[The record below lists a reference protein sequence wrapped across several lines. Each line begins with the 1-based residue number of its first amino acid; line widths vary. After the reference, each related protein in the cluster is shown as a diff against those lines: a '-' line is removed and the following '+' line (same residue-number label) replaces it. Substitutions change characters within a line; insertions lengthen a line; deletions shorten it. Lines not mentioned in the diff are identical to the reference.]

1 MRKSIYQL
9 IREQKTDWS
18 EFAEIV
24 GFKNTLQQIV
34 VGMAMGIILLVILG
48 VGEWISRLIFEQL

>member
-9 IREQKTDWS
+9 IREQKTDWR

-24 GFKNTLQQIV
+24 GFRNTMQQIA
-34 VGMAMGIILLVILG
+34 VGAVMTILFLAILG
-48 VGEWISRLIFEQL
+48 IGEWISILIFS